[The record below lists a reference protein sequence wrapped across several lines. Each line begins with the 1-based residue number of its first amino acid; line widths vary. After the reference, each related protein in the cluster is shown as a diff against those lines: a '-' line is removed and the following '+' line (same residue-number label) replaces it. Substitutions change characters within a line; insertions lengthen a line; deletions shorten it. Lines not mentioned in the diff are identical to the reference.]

1 MTGER
6 HGVEF
11 RTNNLDDRFELVP
24 EWRAS
29 QRLHF
34 YSFYL
39 FGFFCFFSSQGSRVR
54 LIFGNFARLTGD
66 AVADQRR
73 DVTRQGRRE
82 ILKYV
87 LGRVAPGQ
95 QQADDGQFAAGGR
108 LVQRRARRSR
118 HGNGEPGV
126 QQRFHDFAR
135 NIRPS
140 GSVTIVDKKKP

>member
-1 MTGER
+1 M
-6 HGVEF
+6 
-11 RTNNLDDRFELVP
+11 
-24 EWRAS
+24 
-29 QRLHF
+29 
-34 YSFYL
+34 
-39 FGFFCFFSSQGSRVR
+39 R
-54 LIFGNFARLTGD
+54 LIFGNFARLIGD

-73 DVTRQGRRE
+73 DVARQGRRE